1 MFFFSQMYNYYG
13 KKPFFPFGKT
23 EESSAT
29 KIQLFMNSSSKGHSL
44 FTVEVPA
51 PYPRQD
57 FLFLSFN
64 LDILELTWN
73 FSIYT
78 AQVWRQHFLSLEF
91 WRASQHQRC
100 TDSGCSKC
108 YTDAGACQGN
118 SPTFLLSAILPLGH
132 GYPDL
137 RTYTASAAH
146 LTACV
151 SHCKAKTPESDLTK
165 RTLGSLCKLF
175 LKRNSVIFWILQNRG
190 VGLQGKIH
198 CKLPIPYAF

>member
-13 KKPFFPFGKT
+13 KKPFFPFEKT
-23 EESSAT
+23 EERSAT
-29 KIQLFMNSSSKGHSL
+29 KIQLFMNSSSKGHIL

-118 SPTFLLSAILPLGH
+118 SHLPSQCSAAPWSLLSRSTHLHCICCSSDRLCFPL
-132 GYPDL
+132 
-137 RTYTASAAH
+137 
-146 LTACV
+146 
-151 SHCKAKTPESDLTK
+151 
-165 RTLGSLCKLF
+165 
-175 LKRNSVIFWILQNRG
+175 
-190 VGLQGKIH
+190 
-198 CKLPIPYAF
+198 